1 MKYKLDFCRIQWLN
15 REFLPLDYAFK
26 YNKNESRFTKIFN
39 NDLKFNNNKDE
50 NINKAQNKNCNINQD
65 SSLIIR
71 NQLNQNDIDIR
82 KILKREENRKTLMI
96 KNIPNKFTINDF
108 LKIFSDFNEKFNLF
122 LIPTDIKRKKNYGY
136 AYINFLDSL
145 DIIYFYYRFN
155 GKKWPNTNSIKICEI
170 IFAKIQ
176 GNTKI
181 IKHFP
186 YKKMYNKT
194 LNQNEFKQYIII
206 PLCYLDVF
214 KEIYPH
220 IEINI
225 KNVNADIF
233 LVEKKIF
240 ENNNNYNNNNS
251 NNNINSNIN
260 NKSHL

>member
-26 YNKNESRFTKIFN
+26 YNKNESRFTRIFN
-39 NDLKFNNNKDE
+39 NDLKCNNNKDE
-50 NINKAQNKNCNINQD
+50 NLIKVQNKNTNINQNINQE
-65 SSLIIR
+65 SSLNIR
-71 NQLNQNDIDIR
+71 IQSNQNDIDIR

-122 LIPTDIKRKKNYGY
+122 LIPTDKKKKKNYGY

-186 YKKMYNKT
+186 IKSMYNKII
-194 LNQNEFKQYIII
+194 NQNEFKQYIII
-206 PLCYLDVF
+206 PLSYLNLF
-214 KEIYPH
+214 KEIYPQ

-225 KNVNADIF
+225 KNIYADIF
-233 LVEKKIF
+233 LAEKTIF
-240 ENNNNYNNNNS
+240 ENNNNYNINNN
-251 NNNINSNIN
+251 NNN
-260 NKSHL
+260 KVHV

>member
-26 YNKNESRFTKIFN
+26 YNKNESRFTRIFN
-39 NDLKFNNNKDE
+39 SDSKHNNNKND
-50 NINKAQNKNCNINQD
+50 NIIKEQIKNTNNVED
-65 SSLIIR
+65 SSLILRI
-71 NQLNQNDIDIR
+71 QSNQNDIDIR
-82 KILKREENRKTLMI
+82 KLLKREEMRKTLMI
-96 KNIPNKFTINDF
+96 KNIPNKFTIEDF

-170 IFAKIQ
+170 IYSKIQ

-186 YKKMYNKT
+186 FKTIYNKII
-194 LNQNEFKQYIII
+194 NQNENKKYIII
-206 PLCYLDVF
+206 PLCYLNIF
-214 KEIYPH
+214 KEIYPN
-220 IEINI
+220 IEINV
-225 KNVNADIF
+225 KNIYADIF
-233 LVEKKIF
+233 LAEKNIF
-240 ENNNNYNNNNS
+240 ENNNS
-251 NNNINSNIN
+251 NINSKNN
-260 NKSHL
+260 NKIHV